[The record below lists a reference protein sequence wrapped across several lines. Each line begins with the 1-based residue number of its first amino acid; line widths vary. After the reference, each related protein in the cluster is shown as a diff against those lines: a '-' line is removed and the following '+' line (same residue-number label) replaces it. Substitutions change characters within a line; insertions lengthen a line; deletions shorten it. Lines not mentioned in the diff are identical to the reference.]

1 MLMSMGMEAG
11 LDGGHANPKFVAGD
25 SAGDSRIHITNDDDP
40 VRPLR
45 DADFLEGDHDA
56 RRWLRVGSGIWR
68 SSKEL
73 PGSWDRNAALW
84 TSHTLALDDAGGAGE
99 TPP

>member
-1 MLMSMGMEAG
+1 MEAG
-11 LDGGHANPKFVAGD
+11 LAVGNANPKFFVGD

-73 PGSWDRNAALW
+73 ARQLGIVMLPGVDQ
-84 TSHTLALDDAGGAGE
+84 
-99 TPP
+99 PYF